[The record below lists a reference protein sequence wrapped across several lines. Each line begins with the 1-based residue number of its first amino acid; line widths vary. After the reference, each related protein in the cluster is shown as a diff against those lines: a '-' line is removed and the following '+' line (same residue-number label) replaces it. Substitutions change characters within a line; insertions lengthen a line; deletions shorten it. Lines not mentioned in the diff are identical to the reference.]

1 VAEQKRLTEGG
12 DAPRAR
18 PGGLASFIAVNL
30 VTPRG
35 VVAHQDTDAITAPGE
50 LGEFEMLPGHVPA
63 LSALRPGVLTI
74 GDKNK
79 VKYAVSAG
87 YLRIDPASAV
97 EILVEEA
104 VLGTE
109 VDVEAA
115 RTDLKTA
122 EADLAKWGADKPADG
137 DYINLVH
144 RVQWAKAR
152 LDAAGAPAASH

>member
-1 VAEQKRLTEGG
+1 MADQKRLTDGG

-18 PGGLASFIAVNL
+18 AGGLASFIAVNL

-74 GDKNK
+74 GGKTR

-87 YLRIDPASAV
+87 YLRIDPTSEV

-104 VLGTE
+104 ELGSE

-115 RTDLKTA
+115 RADLKTA

-152 LDAAGAPAASH
+152 LDAAGAPAATH